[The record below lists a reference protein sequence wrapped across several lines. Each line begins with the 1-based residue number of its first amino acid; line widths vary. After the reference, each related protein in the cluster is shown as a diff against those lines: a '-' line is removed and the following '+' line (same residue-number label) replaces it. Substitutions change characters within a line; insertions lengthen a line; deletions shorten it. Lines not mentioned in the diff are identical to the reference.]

1 MIRRPPRSTLFPYTT
16 LFRSLVVLEA
26 LSLGVPVVSTDVG
39 CVGEI
44 PGRIFVGRSREELC
58 GYVLDLLDGGLT
70 RENLEA
76 PSVGFRTFVEKYL

>member
-1 MIRRPPRSTLFPYTT
+1 
-16 LFRSLVVLEA
+16 
-26 LSLGVPVVSTDVG
+26 
-39 CVGEI
+39 VGEV

-76 PSVGFRTFVEKYL
+76 PSVGFRTFVEKYLEIFRKV

>member
-1 MIRRPPRSTLFPYTT
+1 MR
-16 LFRSLVVLEA
+16 
-26 LSLGVPVVSTDVG
+26 VG

-76 PSVGFRTFVEKYL
+76 PSVDFRTFVEKYLEIFRKV